1 MGKIITKR
9 IVTKN
14 GKIIIDKKNKEIVKP
29 YEIIC
34 YIVCLSALIL
44 WFISLFD

>member
-9 IVTKN
+9 VVTKN
-14 GKIIIDKKNKEIVKP
+14 GKIIIEKKSKEIIKP

-34 YIVCLSALIL
+34 YIVCLGALIL
-44 WFISLFD
+44 WIISLF